1 MQLVWRFRNRYN
13 ESIDNRLAAAA
24 AGRICTLRPPVK
36 RRLCMKAFMD
46 KDFLLDTATARRL
59 YHDYAAGL
67 PIIDYH
73 CHIPP

>member
-1 MQLVWRFRNRYN
+1 
-13 ESIDNRLAAAA
+13 
-24 AGRICTLRPPVK
+24 
-36 RRLCMKAFMD
+36 MKAFMD

-73 CHIPP
+73 CHIPPQEIYEDRH